1 MAARI
6 HSRAMLNSFSRSSG
20 LGACLAK
27 FTQSRAN
34 SSNRQLISRK
44 AFSRVRRSSPRSAPA
59 TIFQENLRELPAVP
73 RLDHGL
79 ERHRRTRLT
88 ERPRA
93 WLIDKCSSA
102 ASFKPLPQVLA
113 LNPEEVAI
121 SRAHNFF
128 ICHSGRSTSDR
139 AKIRSVFPSAQP
151 QLLKEAV
158 RFVLNIADLNP
169 RPRNSRRPRRLKA
182 LQSPVPRLRPYPKI
196 APARPAWRL
205 LQKRRGPCHSLHSIS
220 VRKSNEFACLNAP
233 FPADPGKGSRFVGRA
248 GNGKVQ
254 LHAEH

>member
-102 ASFKPLPQVLA
+102 ASFKPCRRCWRSIQRKWRSAGPT
-113 LNPEEVAI
+113 
-121 SRAHNFF
+121 S
-128 ICHSGRSTSDR
+128 HSGRSTSDR